1 MKEGTILENV
11 EICEQ
16 VKLTRIVSG
25 CMRAKDADMSGG
37 AFLKFVHECIDM
49 GINCFDHA
57 PVYGG
62 YTCEKMFGDAVLR
75 KEPALRKEIRLITK
89 AGIVLPGVCGNKHIY
104 YDSRKKSLLS
114 EIDSSLQKLGTDY
127 VDVLL
132 VHRPDPLAD
141 PHETADALETI
152 VKSGKAL
159 AVGVSNYEPSQI
171 AALQSCLS
179 IPLVTNQLEF
189 SVKSPDNFLNGASD
203 YAFQHRMSLMAWS
216 PLGGGSVFKGQ
227 DEKSVRLR
235 SVLQEVAQAHHT
247 SADAVM
253 YAWLFVHPV
262 KLIVV
267 TGTMNTERIKTAV
280 DALNLSLSYDEWY
293 AILAAS
299 RGFDVP

>member
-1 MKEGTILENV
+1 LENV
-11 EICEQ
+11 KLCE
-16 VKLTRIVSG
+16 KMELTRVVAG
-25 CMRAKDADMSGG
+25 CMRANDAGVSGD
-37 AFLKFVHECIDM
+37 AFLKFVHKCIDM
-49 GINCFDHA
+49 GVNCFDHA

-62 YTCEKMFGDAVLR
+62 YTCEKLFGDGVLR
-75 KEPALRKEIRLITK
+75 KEPALRKKIRLITK

-104 YDSRKKSLLS
+104 YDSRKESLLK

-132 VHRPDPLAD
+132 IHRPDPLAD
-141 PHETADALETI
+141 PHETAEALETI

-159 AVGVSNYEPSQI
+159 SIGVSNYEPSQLS
-171 AALQSCLS
+171 ALQSCLS

-189 SVKSPDNFLNGASD
+189 SVKSPDNFLNGSSD
-203 YAFQHRMSLMAWS
+203 YAFQNGMSLMAWS

-235 SVLQEVAQAHHT
+235 TILQEIAQAHGT
-247 SADAVM
+247 TVDAVM

-262 KLIVV
+262 RLIVV
-267 TGTMNTERIKTAV
+267 TGTMNVSRIKTAV
-280 DALNLSLSYDEWY
+280 DAMNLSLSYDEWY

-299 RGFDVP
+299 RGYDVP